1 MYERLQKVNV
11 CMSHVTTNRLMNLIG
26 VGHDTLVKT
35 WRDKLVAD
43 LKEGLGEVGC
53 DNQTKQLSFDVC
65 FHRRINF
72 YQVSRL
78 GQFQRMSCLI
88 PVQSPLLSP
97 TPPPLLVPKHLSFHH
112 CLLTYHY
119 WLMKILL
126 KEVF

>member
-1 MYERLQKVNV
+1 M
-11 CMSHVTTNRLMNLIG
+11 CMFHVTTNRLMNLIG

-43 LKEGLGEVGC
+43 LNEGLGEVGC

-78 GQFQRMSCLI
+78 GQFQRMRCLI

-97 TPPPLLVPKHLSFHH
+97 TPLSGPSPLIRGFLGFGTHAPGNSYSRCHQNIQ
-112 CLLTYHY
+112 C
-119 WLMKILL
+119 
-126 KEVF
+126 